1 MKYDLFYQLKD
12 YVQQHPEQFNGQ
24 AESNDRP
31 ASSSP
36 AIQEHFTGSTD
47 PVPVPALS
55 IFYSR

>member
-1 MKYDLFYQLKD
+1 MKYDLFYHLKD

-24 AESNDRP
+24 SESNDRP

-36 AIQEHFTGSTD
+36 AIQEHFTGSAN

-55 IFYSR
+55 VFYSR